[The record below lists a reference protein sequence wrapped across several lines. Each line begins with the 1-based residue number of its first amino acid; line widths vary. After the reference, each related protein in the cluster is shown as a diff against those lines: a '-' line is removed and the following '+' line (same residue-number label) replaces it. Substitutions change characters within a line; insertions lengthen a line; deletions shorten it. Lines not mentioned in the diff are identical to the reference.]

1 MFLHVVQVTYLK
13 DYTLRVAFNNGVTK
27 DVDLT
32 DELSGEIFAPL
43 KSPDRFRQVSVNPD
57 TGTIE
62 WPNGA
67 DLAPEFLYEIGETV
81 PQPEVL
87 R

>member
-1 MFLHVVQVTYLK
+1 MFLHVVQVIYLK
-13 DYTLRVAFNNGVTK
+13 DFTLRVAFNNGVTK
-27 DVDLT
+27 DVDLK